1 MEVKRV
7 ATFSVILVKLATPP
21 LPPQTKLNFEQ
32 MGGMTAFL
40 ATNFLGGG
48 RGGGGVGD
56 VGMYPKEI
64 KKIVIRSRVL
74 CNNYLEGLFHTV
86 QSSLIFVPHCRCP
99 FNRGSKYKDYMN
111 IFSGTRFCAP

>member
-21 LPPQTKLNFEQ
+21 LGLRPQAKLNFEQ

-40 ATNFLGGG
+40 ATTLLGGG
-48 RGGGGVGD
+48 GSGGCWD
-56 VGMYPKEI
+56 VPKGE
-64 KKIVIRSRVL
+64 KFVIRSRVL
-74 CNNYLEGLFHTV
+74 RNNYLEGLFHTV

-99 FNRGSKYKDYMN
+99 SIEVANTK
-111 IFSGTRFCAP
+111 IT

>member
-40 ATNFLGGG
+40 ATNLLGGG
-48 RGGGGVGD
+48 RGGGEW
-56 VGMYPKEI
+56 GMLGCTQ
-64 KKIVIRSRVL
+64 RR
-74 CNNYLEGLFHTV
+74 
-86 QSSLIFVPHCRCP
+86 
-99 FNRGSKYKDYMN
+99 
-111 IFSGTRFCAP
+111 